1 MSISAILINSL
12 MSLFIKFSTDIVFE
26 NWVSFVKFSFILL
39 SDEYFSIEVN
49 NDIKLLLVLLIV
61 SSEDAFKE
69 LCSKLGIIS
78 FIKE

>member
-39 SDEYFSIEVN
+39 SDEYFSIDMN
-49 NDIKLLLVLLIV
+49 NDIKLLFVLLIF
-61 SSEDAFKE
+61 SEDAFKE
-69 LCSKLGIIS
+69 LCSKLGRIS

>member
-1 MSISAILINSL
+1 

-69 LCSKLGIIS
+69 LCSKLGRIS